1 MHLRIFCVIWEVDK
15 AFTRPQTVFCLASDL
30 LVSLLSTV
38 LLAPSYKTIFQTYVK
53 CSLHPSH
60 SDFLLEHFF
69 VSVFNMDFPSMIRLN
84 NIIIVAGFVVFGN
97 CRACGECLIC
107 LTLLMTLSQKSDV
120 PLDWQRS
127 QFHLYCQTRTGTKLE
142 ASQQAPDR
150 INKCNAPR
158 PAITPCCVDVIKE
171 TFATE

>member
-1 MHLRIFCVIWEVDK
+1 M
-15 AFTRPQTVFCLASDL
+15 
-30 LVSLLSTV
+30 STV
-38 LLAPSYKTIFQTYVK
+38 LLAPSYKTIFETYVK

-84 NIIIVAGFVVFGN
+84 NIIIAAGFVVSGN

-127 QFHLYCQTRTGTKLE
+127 QFHLYCQTRTGTKTWGKLTGARSNQQMLLPLPRHHPRT
-142 ASQQAPDR
+142 ASMS
-150 INKCNAPR
+150 
-158 PAITPCCVDVIKE
+158 
-171 TFATE
+171 